1 MQDLNDYKKHAILYV
16 DDEEKSLKYFQR
28 AFGEIFRVLT
38 ATSAREGLTLLES
51 QGNEIGILMTDQRM
65 PEMTGV
71 ELLEKA
77 RAQRPRMVRI
87 LATAYTD
94 LDAAINAVNSGAI
107 YKYVSK
113 PWDIPELEM
122 TLKRGLEFY
131 IVQHERDQLMT
142 EKLSALH
149 NIMIAD
155 RVVSLGVVAAGLGH
169 YVRNALVAVRTF
181 LDLAPSKLAEENVN
195 VEEMRNPNFWREFYD
210 HVQTQVKR
218 ISGMLGDLSSAD
230 AEPDE
235 FGDEVRLDSLV
246 NDILEGS
253 KTDLEQKNLTVE
265 NRIPDSLPL
274 LRVNKPKFE
283 RLFQLF
289 IQDEIVSLSDGKTV
303 TLAAEQE
310 TADGSDWIKVTITD
324 DSSGLPEE
332 ELRQIFDPFVV
343 RSGDPKE
350 FGINLM
356 TCYFIVYHH
365 GGKVDVDAGGAG
377 GVEFTLR
384 FPVNPQPVPEIRE
397 DEEFV
402 SKVLANEALWDR
414 LLAGY

>member
-1 MQDLNDYKKHAILYV
+1 MQDLYDYKKHAILYV

-131 IVQHERDQLMT
+131 IVQHERDRLMT